1 MDAPQARYDRLA
13 VWLHWLIGA
22 ALLAETVFGFLL
34 DEIAPRN
41 TPPRAPVINLHKSIG
56 VVLGVLV
63 VVRLLWRIRHAP
75 PAWPPGFAVWKQLAA
90 EWGHRAMYACMVLMP
105 LCGYIASNFSKHGV
119 RFFGLA
125 LRPWGPDLPGVY
137 AFFSGLHV
145 VSAYVFTVLVVG
157 HIAVAFWHLLI
168 ERDQVFWRMWPARA
182 RTAQPGRRDIPAP
195 TGRTP

>member
-1 MDAPQARYDRLA
+1 MDASPARYDKVA
-13 VWLHWLIGA
+13 IWLHWLIGA

-41 TPPRAPVINLHKSIG
+41 TPPRAPVINLHKSVG
-56 VVLGVLV
+56 VVLGVLI
-63 VVRLLWRIRHAP
+63 VVRLLWRVRHAP
-75 PAWPPGFAVWKQLAA
+75 PPFPPGFAAWKQLAA

-119 RFFGLA
+119 KFFGLA

-145 VSAYVFTVLVVG
+145 ASSWVFTVLVAG

-168 ERDQVFWRMWPARA
+168 ERDQIFWRIWPAGAQAA
-182 RTAQPGRRDIPAP
+182 RPGQRDIPSP